1 VDIQWQRN
9 VQRDRVLRLV
19 EVGILDMDD
28 IQEALSELI
37 KLGLIEVVGIMET
50 GEWLY
55 GPTPKGTSFVKEGSM
70 ILDSIDEARNF
81 FKTEE

>member
-1 VDIQWQRN
+1 
-9 VQRDRVLRLV
+9 
-19 EVGILDMDD
+19 
-28 IQEALSELI
+28 
-37 KLGLIEVVGIMET
+37 MET